1 MTIDYEHL
9 LGKAYST
16 YKFAPLLQ
24 AVARIE
30 EPFDIRQMLIF
41 ALSVAMDNEH
51 SLLPWLIEE
60 NAECI
65 QRMEGGMLE
74 AEVAGAIRRL
84 VRGVQIMKAKEKAAT
99 CEDGSL
105 SLNSTTH

>member
-65 QRMEGGMLE
+65 QRMEGGDAGSRGCRCYQE
-74 AEVAGAIRRL
+74 AGEGGTNHEGKRKSRYL
-84 VRGVQIMKAKEKAAT
+84 
-99 CEDGSL
+99 
-105 SLNSTTH
+105 